1 VWKRTAR
8 GRDLHFYLAGIN
20 NQNFLM
26 RDRETGSWWQQVTG
40 RAISGEL
47 AGSALELMPN
57 DELTFA
63 LWKSEAQQPGEK
75 SLVLAP
81 VAGHGDKDYDKKWEE
96 ETAKYPVPLTFPG
109 QGLKDRDV
117 ILGITLNGQA
127 RAFPLDKVRGLKPI
141 QDKIAGIPVV
151 LLTGPD
157 GDSVRVF
164 RSQWNGSDI
173 ELYRDTESEAPA
185 NEKAVEKSGENA
197 GEKAGEKKSSAW
209 ALLDAQGNT
218 WNFAGCATS
227 GPATGQCLE
236 KINFLKDYWFD
247 WKNYN
252 PQTTVYSR

>member
-8 GRDLHFYLAGIN
+8 GRELHFYLAGIN

-47 AGSALELMPN
+47 AGSTLELIPN

-63 LWKSEAQQPGEK
+63 LWKSESPQLHR
-75 SLVLAP
+75 LVLAP

-96 ETAKYPVPLTFPG
+96 ETAKYMVPLTFPG

-117 ILGITLNGQA
+117 VLGVVMGGQA
-127 RAFPLDKVRGLKPI
+127 RAFPLAKVRGENPVA
-141 QDKIAGIPVV
+141 DKIAGVPVV
-151 LLTGPD
+151 LVTGPD
-157 GDSVRVF
+157 GESVRVF
-164 RSQWNGSDI
+164 RSQLNGSDI
-173 ELYRDTESEAPA
+173 DLYRDTQNDAQ
-185 NEKAVEKSGENA
+185 SGDA
-197 GEKAGEKKSSAW
+197 KSSASQSKEW
-209 ALLDAQGNT
+209 QLLDSHGNT

-227 GPATGQCLE
+227 GPAAGQCLP

-252 PQTTVYSR
+252 PQTTVYSH

>member
-1 VWKRTAR
+1 VWKRTTQ
-8 GRDLHFYLAGIN
+8 GRELHFYLAGIN

-47 AGSALELMPN
+47 AGSTLELMPN

-63 LWKSEAQQPGEK
+63 LWKSEVPHG
-75 SLVLAP
+75 LVLAP
-81 VAGHGDKDYDKKWEE
+81 VAGHGEKDYDKKWEE

-117 ILGITLNGQA
+117 ILGVEIGGQS
-127 RAFPLDKVRGLKPI
+127 RAFPLEKVRGPI
-141 QDKIAGIPVV
+141 PFEDKIAGVPVV
-151 LLTGPD
+151 FVTGPD
-157 GDSVRVF
+157 DESVRLF
-164 RSQWNGSDI
+164 RSQWNGMDI
-173 ELYRDTESEAPA
+173 DLYRDAQRHPQSDG
-185 NEKAVEKSGENA
+185 KSPE
-197 GEKAGEKKSSAW
+197 W
-209 ALLDAQGNT
+209 QLLDSLGNT

-227 GPATGQCLE
+227 GPATGQYLE

-252 PQTTVYSR
+252 PQTTVYSH

>member
-1 VWKRTAR
+1 MWKRTTQ
-8 GRDLHFYLAGIN
+8 GRELHFYLAGIN

-40 RAISGEL
+40 RAIAGKL

-63 LWKSEAQQPGEK
+63 LWKSEAPHG
-75 SLVLAP
+75 LVLAP

-96 ETAKYPVPLTFPG
+96 ETAKYPVPLTFPE

-117 ILGITLNGQA
+117 ILGVEMSGQA
-127 RAFPLDKVRGLKPI
+127 RAFPLEKLRGPI
-141 QDKIAGIPVV
+141 PVEDKIAGVPVV
-151 LLTGPD
+151 FVTGPD
-157 GDSVRVF
+157 GESVRLF
-164 RSQWNGSDI
+164 RSQWSGMDI
-173 ELYRDTESEAPA
+173 DLYRDAQRGPQSDG
-185 NEKAVEKSGENA
+185 KSDG
-197 GEKAGEKKSSAW
+197 KSPEW
-209 ALLDAQGNT
+209 QLLDSLGNT

-236 KINFLKDYWFD
+236 KINYLKDYWFD

-252 PQTTVYSR
+252 PRTTVYSH

>member
-8 GRDLHFYLAGIN
+8 GRELHFYLAGIN

-40 RAISGEL
+40 RAIAGEL

-63 LWKSEAQQPGEK
+63 LWKSETSQEYGRG
-75 SLVLAP
+75 LVLAP
-81 VAGHGDKDYDKKWEE
+81 VAGHDDKDYDKKWEE
-96 ETAKYPVPLTFPG
+96 EVAKYPVPLTFPG

-117 ILGITLNGQA
+117 ILGVAIGTQT
-127 RAFPLDKVRGLKPI
+127 RAFPLAKVRAQSPI
-141 QDKIAGIPVV
+141 EDEIAGVPLALV
-151 LLTGPD
+151 TGPD
-157 GDSVRVF
+157 GESVRIF
-164 RSQWNGSDI
+164 RSQWNGSEI
-173 ELYRDTESEAPA
+173 ELYRDAQSDGPNKE
-185 NEKAVEKSGENA
+185 
-197 GEKAGEKKSSAW
+197 W
-209 ALLDAQGNT
+209 RLLDSQGNT

-227 GPATGQCLE
+227 GPAVGQCLE

-252 PQTTVYSR
+252 PRTTVYNH